1 MKLIIFDCD
10 DTIWKIPYKEEDK
23 YMDLP
28 ESIINHDFKYNKE
41 IIDIYEHMKKEPN
54 VRFAI
59 LTNRTFCVKDIILER
74 LKSEKGLEFDYT
86 MFRVDNR
93 DKSERLYN
101 LIHLINNVDYIEF
114 YDDKDK
120 HIKSINTL
128 KNKFPKITIKT
139 IKV

>member
-10 DTIWKIPYKEEDK
+10 DTIWRIPYKENDS
-23 YMDLP
+23 YMDSP
-28 ESIINHDFKYNKE
+28 ESIVNHKFEYNQK
-41 IIDIYEHMKKEPN
+41 ILDIYNHRMKEPN

-59 LTNRTFCVKDIILER
+59 LTNRTFCVKDFILER
-74 LKSEKGLEFDYT
+74 LKNEKGLEFDYT

-120 HIKSINTL
+120 HINSIDKL
-128 KNKFPKITIKT
+128 KEKFPKITIKT
-139 IKV
+139 FKV